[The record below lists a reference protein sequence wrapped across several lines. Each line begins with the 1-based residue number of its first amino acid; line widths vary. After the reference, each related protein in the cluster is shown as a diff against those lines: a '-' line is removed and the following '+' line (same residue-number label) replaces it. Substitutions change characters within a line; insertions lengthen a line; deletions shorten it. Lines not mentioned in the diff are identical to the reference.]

1 MYVIFHTNRVK
12 GFFVI
17 IFIILYNNYDD
28 FQALYRGTLSMNV
41 IKISPRGY
49 CYGVVDAMVIARNA
63 ALDKSLPRP
72 IYILGMIVH
81 NKHVTDAFAEEGI
94 ITLDGNNR
102 KEILDKVDK
111 GTVIFT
117 AHGIS
122 PEIRKLASQKGLV
135 AIDATCPD
143 VTKTHD
149 LIREKTKEGYHII
162 YIGKKGHPE
171 PEGAIGVAPDAVHLV
186 SNPSDVEALQ
196 LTHDKI
202 IITNQT
208 TMSQW
213 DVADIMKK
221 VQEKYPQAESYN
233 EICLATQIRQEAVA
247 EQAKE
252 ADVLIVVGDPKSN
265 NSNRLAQVSEE
276 IAGTKAYRIADI
288 SELDIN
294 WIKDASTAAV
304 TAGASTPTPI
314 TKEVITFLEQFDPNN
329 QETWERTKKVPLS
342 KILPKVK
349 NAE

>member
-1 MYVIFHTNRVK
+1 MK
-12 GFFVI
+12 
-17 IFIILYNNYDD
+17 
-28 FQALYRGTLSMNV
+28 V

-81 NKHVTDAFAEEGI
+81 NKHVTDAFADEGI

-102 KEILDKVDK
+102 REILEKVEG

-122 PEIRKLASQKGLV
+122 PEVRVLATKKGLV
-135 AIDATCPD
+135 TIDATCPD
-143 VTKTHD
+143 VTRTHV
-149 LIREKTKEGYHII
+149 LIEEKVQEGFQVI

-171 PEGAIGVAPDAVHLV
+171 PEGAVGVAPGRVHLV
-186 SNPSDVEALQ
+186 ETVADVEALQ
-196 LTHDKI
+196 LEHDKLI
-202 IITNQT
+202 VTNQT

-213 DVADIMKK
+213 DVADIMQK
-221 VQEKYPQAESYN
+221 VQEKFPSVEVHR
-233 EICLATQIRQEAVA
+233 EICMATQVRQEAVA

-265 NSNRLAQVSEE
+265 NSNRLAQVSQE
-276 IAGTKAYRIADI
+276 IAATKAYRIADV
-288 SELDIN
+288 SELELD
-294 WIKDASTAAV
+294 WLKGAETVAV

-314 TKEVITFLEQFDPNN
+314 TKEVITFLEQYNPED
-329 QETWERTKKVPLS
+329 ETTWTTEKKVPLN

-349 NAE
+349 RTTV

>member
-1 MYVIFHTNRVK
+1 MK
-12 GFFVI
+12 
-17 IFIILYNNYDD
+17 
-28 FQALYRGTLSMNV
+28 V

-81 NKHVTDAFAEEGI
+81 NKHVTDAFEEEGI

-102 KEILDKVDK
+102 KEILEKVDG

-122 PEIRKLASQKGLV
+122 PEVRELAEKKGLV
-135 AIDATCPD
+135 SIDATCPD
-143 VTKTHD
+143 VTNTHN
-149 LIREKTKEGYHII
+149 LIRAKEKEGFEVI

-171 PEGAIGVAPDAVHLV
+171 PEGAVGVAPGIVHLV
-186 SNPSDVEALQ
+186 ETPADVEALKLQ
-196 LTHDKI
+196 AEKLI
-202 IITNQT
+202 VTNQT

-213 DVADIMKK
+213 DVSEIMQRVK
-221 VQEKYPQAESYN
+221 EKYPHAEVHK
-233 EICLATQIRQEAVA
+233 EICMATQVRQEAVA
-247 EQAKE
+247 EQAGE

-276 IAGTKAYRIADI
+276 IAGTRAYRIADI
-288 SELDIN
+288 SELNIE
-294 WIKDASTAAV
+294 WIKNANTVAV
-304 TAGASTPTPI
+304 TSGASTPTPI
-314 TKEVITFLEQFDPNN
+314 TKEVITFLEQFDPAN
-329 QETWERTKKVPLS
+329 EATWVKEKKVPLN

-349 NAE
+349 KTEASV

>member
-1 MYVIFHTNRVK
+1 MEI
-12 GFFVI
+12 
-17 IFIILYNNYDD
+17 
-28 FQALYRGTLSMNV
+28 

-81 NKHVTDAFAEEGI
+81 NKHVTDAFEEEGI
-94 ITLDGNNR
+94 VTLDGNNR
-102 KEILDKVDK
+102 KEILEKVEK

-122 PEIRKLASQKGLV
+122 PEVRELAKQKGLV
-135 AIDATCPD
+135 TLDATCPD
-143 VTKTHD
+143 VTRTHD
-149 LIREKTKEGYHII
+149 LIQAKKEEGYQII

-171 PEGAIGVAPDAVHLV
+171 PEGAVGVAPDVVHLV
-186 SNPSDVEALQ
+186 ETTRDVESLK
-196 LTHDKI
+196 LDSDKI
-202 IITNQT
+202 IVTNQT

-213 DVADIMKK
+213 DVKHVMDMIA
-221 VQEKYPQAESYN
+221 EKYPHAEFYN
-233 EICLATQIRQEAVA
+233 EICNATQIRQEAVA
-247 EQAKE
+247 EQAGI

-276 IAGTKAYRIADI
+276 IAHTKAYRIADI
-288 SELDIN
+288 SELKID
-294 WIKDASTAAV
+294 WIKDAQTVAV

-314 TKEVITFLEQFDPNN
+314 TKEVISFIEQFDPNDKN
-329 QETWERTKKVPLS
+329 TWVREKKVPLN

-349 NAE
+349 K